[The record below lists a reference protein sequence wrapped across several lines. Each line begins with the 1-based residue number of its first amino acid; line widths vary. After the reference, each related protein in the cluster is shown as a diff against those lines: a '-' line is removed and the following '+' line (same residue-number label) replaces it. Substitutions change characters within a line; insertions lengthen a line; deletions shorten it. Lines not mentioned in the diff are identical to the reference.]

1 MKRRMG
7 LAMGAGG
14 LLFLARW
21 ADLIFWT
28 DPATG
33 LCTVGSVW
41 WRYGGLALACGLA
54 LWAGQK
60 LPGPPEGLWGRHPA
74 AAGLSRAAGEAFLL
88 AGAARALTL
97 GPGAAALLRAALEAL
112 CGVWLFA
119 LGRSWSKEGARP
131 TRSMG
136 WAVAGSALFYWTVLE
151 RFMKNSSSWHRA
163 APTAEIWRQLAA
175 LVFLAALARALYLP
189 GAARASAVG
198 RSGLLAFCLCLCW
211 GLPRLLAAGPGI
223 LAAGAEVFF
232 ELGVCLLG
240 LLGGGAALL
249 CGETRKKPENAGQNG

>member
-7 LAMGAGG
+7 FALGAGG

-136 WAVAGSALFYWTVLE
+136 WAVAGSLSIVIGRSSLSALAMDNALTAN
-151 RFMKNSSSWHRA
+151 RAAKNSFFMVLKNFKVSN
-163 APTAEIWRQLAA
+163 
-175 LVFLAALARALYLP
+175 
-189 GAARASAVG
+189 
-198 RSGLLAFCLCLCW
+198 
-211 GLPRLLAAGPGI
+211 
-223 LAAGAEVFF
+223 F
-232 ELGVCLLG
+232 ELGF
-240 LLGGGAALL
+240 
-249 CGETRKKPENAGQNG
+249 